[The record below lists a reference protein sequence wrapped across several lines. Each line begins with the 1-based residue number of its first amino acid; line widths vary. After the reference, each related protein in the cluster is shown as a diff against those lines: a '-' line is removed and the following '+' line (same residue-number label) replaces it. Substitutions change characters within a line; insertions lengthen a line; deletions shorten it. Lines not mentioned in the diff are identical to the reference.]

1 MKKNLLI
8 AALAVFGCAS
18 AFAQEAG
25 ESVTERLVP
34 TADTYL
40 RMNNTGNN
48 GGKSTMEIWTA
59 TDEAGEITQDFVGLM
74 AFSVPE
80 KAGYDVA
87 KATLVLHADMVKG
100 DPKFAVYPFDY
111 EFAENDTYETHA
123 ANVESARGE
132 EAIASE
138 VDLNG
143 WRGHAV
149 GDVNESTDEVYRT
162 ADGWKTEIDVTDYV
176 LSKAGGYVG
185 LLFYQDAG
193 VGGTNGRSVKIYTK
207 EAEDVVNEKVGFT
220 LNADDIK
227 PYLLV
232 EYAPNGDAVE
242 SQTVYVTSDVT
253 LNTNN
258 RDKADPSQ
266 AAIEMYTQRDEQGAI
281 TKEYLGLMS
290 FDVTLP
296 DNAEIDNATLVLYT
310 ERAKGTL
317 AIHPFGNEI
326 SDEDTYNTQESYLN
340 AARENEPVATVRLAG
355 TNNKA
360 VTDNGASNNINDWR
374 NEIDVT
380 EYVKSVDG
388 AVRLMLCNNATS
400 TTTSIKVYSSDVEDV
415 TLKDGTVFKA
425 DDLKPRLVVTY
436 TVQTPSGIS
445 EVVTDETVN
454 KGKEGIYTLSGVRVA
469 KADRPGIYIIN
480 GKKVLVRNR

>member
-8 AALAVFGCAS
+8 AALAIFGCAS
-18 AFAQEAG
+18 AFAQEAA
-25 ESVTERLVP
+25 ETATERLTP
-34 TADTYL
+34 TADTFL
-40 RMNNTGNN
+40 RMGNTANN
-48 GGKSTMEIWTA
+48 GEKTTMEIWTA

-74 AFSVPE
+74 AFSVPA
-80 KAGYDVA
+80 KPGYDVT

-100 DPKFAVYPFDY
+100 DPKFAVYPFEY
-111 EFAENDTYETHA
+111 SFAEDDTYETHA
-123 ANVESARGE
+123 ANIESARSG
-132 EAIASE
+132 EAIVE
-138 VDLNG
+138 GLQLNG
-143 WRGHAV
+143 WHGHSV
-149 GDVNESTDEVYRT
+149 VDVTESTDAAYTT
-162 ADGWKTEIDVTDYV
+162 ADGWKTEINVTDYV
-176 LSKAGGYVG
+176 LSKGGGYVG

-193 VGGTNGRSVKIYTK
+193 NATNNNRAVKIYTN
-207 EAEDVVNEKVGFT
+207 EAEDVTNKAETFT
-220 LNADDIK
+220 LKGEDLK

-232 EYAPNGDAVE
+232 EYTPNGDVVE

-253 LNTNN
+253 LNTDNK
-258 RDKADPSQ
+258 DTADPSQ
-266 AAIEMYTQRDEQGAI
+266 AAIEMYTQRDEAGTI
-281 TKEYLGLMS
+281 TREYLGLMS

-296 DNAEIDNATLVLYT
+296 DNAELDNATLVLYT

-340 AARENEPVATVRLAG
+340 DARENEPIATVRLAG

-360 VTDNGASNNINDWR
+360 VTDNGASNNIDDWR
-374 NEIDVT
+374 NEIDVA

-388 AVRLMLCNNATS
+388 AVRLLLCNNATS
-400 TTTSIKVYSSDVEDV
+400 TTTSIKVYSSDVADV

-436 TVQTPSGIS
+436 TVQTPSG
-445 EVVTDETVN
+445 VTEETAN

-469 KADRPGIYIIN
+469 KADQPGIYIIN
-480 GKKVLVRNR
+480 GKKVLVRNK